1 MASDGVYGA
10 APAEEVSSSP
20 PPRVPT
26 PSVSARRLVRSRR
39 LAPIPV
45 LVIANRN
52 TPATHASCVLTPSTP
67 PPPQTVVDVRE
78 VSTRRAMS
86 GWYKRMM
93 SFALLT
99 VASSAVAAVSWR
111 APTGS
116 TLAVLGTSMAPEDWT
131 SDDRCIVYTYFD
143 EVEGMDDQNEIIES
157 WAKTWSEA
165 GWKPVII
172 GEVHARRHPRYDEF
186 RARFAAMPTPNP
198 SEYELACYLRHV
210 AMAVVG
216 GGYLADYD
224 TLNVNVPPPPQCG
237 YLPNGGALTVHQE
250 GSFTDFGH
258 KPMRSVVPA
267 LTSGNAT
274 AFEAFA
280 NYMNEVDVGAA
291 TDRFNLGMVSDMLF
305 LQYAIENAG
314 DLIRRTHSFIDSVL
328 AVPDPPCDSA
338 GVELP
343 MLFHFS
349 HATMTRNGMD
359 GQPRGQKMLE
369 WQKKLREAK
378 ARCAERGATA
388 DDDSYA
394 REYFLE
400 PGSQTP
406 AAIALDAFTAVMPC
420 VFYPEMDCP
429 AEFVAQNLA
438 ALDAS
443 RDAHGNPSTGS
454 AFIRATAA

>member
-1 MASDGVYGA
+1 MPVHQSNPAKLGASKQHAALRLRQRRLQMLGSDMLSSRRGMLGSRGA
-10 APAEEVSSSP
+10 
-20 PPRVPT
+20 PRVPT
-26 PSVSARRLVRSRR
+26 PSVSAHRLVRSRR

-250 GSFTDFGH
+250 GSFTDFEH
-258 KPMRSVVPA
+258 KPMERRPRA
-267 LTSGNAT
+267 HLRQR
-274 AFEAFA
+274 
-280 NYMNEVDVGAA
+280 
-291 TDRFNLGMVSDMLF
+291 DRL
-305 LQYAIENAG
+305 
-314 DLIRRTHSFIDSVL
+314 R
-328 AVPDPPCDSA
+328 
-338 GVELP
+338 GVREL
-343 MLFHFS
+343 H
-349 HATMTRNGMD
+349 
-359 GQPRGQKMLE
+359 
-369 WQKKLREAK
+369 
-378 ARCAERGATA
+378 ERGG
-388 DDDSYA
+388 
-394 REYFLE
+394 RRR
-400 PGSQTP
+400 
-406 AAIALDAFTAVMPC
+406 
-420 VFYPEMDCP
+420 
-429 AEFVAQNLA
+429 
-438 ALDAS
+438 
-443 RDAHGNPSTGS
+443 RD
-454 AFIRATAA
+454 